1 MVADRGRVANHIQK
15 VLEDANIKPASVATD
30 VLGVSGRATLKP
42 TIGGENT
49 PEFQSRCTHI
59 TRLEKRQR
67 GNGQANGGRRVTGG
81 ASTYCPRCFR
91 VESRQFHQKKRERLA
106 GCLPGCSQGGSG
118 GEGRA
123 WSAEVEDACRPVW
136 SGSAGRWKAGVSQ
149 AEFHGNRV
157 PFHGRNSG
165 RAAFA
170 KDGFK

>member
-1 MVADRGRVANHIQK
+1 MDPP
-15 VLEDANIKPASVATD
+15 EE
-30 VLGVSGRATLKP
+30 
-42 TIGGENT
+42 GGE
-49 PEFQSRCTHI
+49 
-59 TRLEKRQR
+59 
-67 GNGQANGGRRVTGG
+67 
-81 ASTYCPRCFR
+81 
-91 VESRQFHQKKRERLA
+91 
-106 GCLPGCSQGGSG
+106 
-118 GEGRA
+118 